1 MSALTFILLLLI
13 AAAAAGAHTLI
24 GGWMVPLGGGGGPGR
39 SFAARFVAYA
49 MLLTLPAL
57 LPRLLGG

>member
-1 MSALTFILLLLI
+1 MDVLTFILYLFI
-13 AAAAAGAHTLI
+13 AAAAAGVHTLI
-24 GGWMVPLGGGGGPGR
+24 GGWAAPPGGGPGR

-49 MLLTLPAL
+49 MLLVLPAL

>member
-1 MSALTFILLLLI
+1 MDPLTFLLLLVI
-13 AAAAAGAHTLI
+13 AAAAAGVQWLI
-24 GGWMVPLGGGGGPGR
+24 VGWNSRAWAG
-39 SFAARFVAYA
+39 AFVAYA